1 MLISQGISQ
10 YIKQSSQ
17 LYFYCWNI
25 DKVGKNNQ
33 HYETSSLC
41 LNMLNIYFCVTSD
54 GRDEAEEPEAGG
66 EDVARDAGQG
76 GYRGGGEG
84 GSGRI
89 HQDTGV

>member
-1 MLISQGISQ
+1 M
-10 YIKQSSQ
+10 
-17 LYFYCWNI
+17 
-25 DKVGKNNQ
+25 
-33 HYETSSLC
+33 SSLHTLALPSYLL
-41 LNMLNIYFCVTSD
+41 LNSD

-66 EDVARDAGQG
+66 EDVTRDAGQG